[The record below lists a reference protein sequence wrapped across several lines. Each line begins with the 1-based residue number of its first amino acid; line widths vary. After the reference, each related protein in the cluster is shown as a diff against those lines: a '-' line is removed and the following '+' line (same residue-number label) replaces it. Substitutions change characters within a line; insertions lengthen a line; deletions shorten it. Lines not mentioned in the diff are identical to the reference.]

1 MPVGTGERQAQRG
14 RHVDAVPWGDE
25 DRPDRVRTA
34 APTRSP
40 WSSSGDQAPRR
51 SGGIANSPNSR
62 DLATPMVGRVE
73 QPAEMARQ
81 AEAPGVGEALAIG
94 KQQIRG
100 AGERR
105 QRFEHRRDFAKRQQ
119 ARPLRKCGR
128 PARQRGLDHL
138 QIRESAGPPTAARVT
153 RHGPRTR
160 RRCRRSGRARPTDR
174 VLRPRPTGAPGE
186 HALRPAQIPGARM
199 DRPQRH
205 GRRSPASLMTRT
217 VSDHRPSD
225 STSATLN
232 QRASAAS
239 LPGRSA
245 ALGASAT
252 KSIRV

>member
-1 MPVGTGERQAQRG
+1 MRSVQARVRRSAVATSTRCAGETKTGLT
-14 RHVDAVPWGDE
+14 
-25 DRPDRVRTA
+25 RVRTA

-40 WSSSGDQAPRR
+40 RSSSGDQAPRR
-51 SGGIANSPNSR
+51 SGGIANSPDSR
-62 DLATPMVGRVE
+62 DLATPMVGACRAASRGGTPSRSAGGGRGPG
-73 QPAEMARQ
+73 QRQ
-81 AEAPGVGEALAIG
+81 AADPGCRRVPSALRAPPGFRETTAGPARTKMRSA
-94 KQQIRG
+94 G
-100 AGERR
+100 APARTRPPADPRTSGPQPR
-105 QRFEHRRDFAKRQQ
+105 QR
-119 ARPLRKCGR
+119 
-128 PARQRGLDHL
+128 
-138 QIRESAGPPTAARVT
+138 VM

-160 RRCRRSGRARPTDR
+160 RRYRRSRRARPTDR
-174 VLRPRPTGAPGE
+174 VHRPHPTGGPGE
-186 HALRPAQIPGARM
+186 HALRRCQIPGPRM
-199 DRPQRH
+199 DRRQRH